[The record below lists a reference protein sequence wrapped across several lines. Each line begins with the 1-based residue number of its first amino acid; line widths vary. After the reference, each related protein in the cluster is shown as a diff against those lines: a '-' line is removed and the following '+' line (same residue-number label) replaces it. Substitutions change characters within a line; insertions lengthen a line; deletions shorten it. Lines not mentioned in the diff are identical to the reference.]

1 MWFCT
6 LRRTEMEMKNKAIYY
21 LIILNNLLHLQIQR
35 LNILLILQDRID
47 VDGRTSLF
55 PASASGKAAYDWSI
69 GKTSL
74 YVTDFFVQR

>member
-6 LRRTEMEMKNKAIYY
+6 LRRTEMESKNKAIYY
-21 LIILNNLLHLQIQR
+21 LIILSNLLHLQIQR

-55 PASASGKAAYDWSI
+55 PASRKAAYYWSI
-69 GKTSL
+69 GKTSP